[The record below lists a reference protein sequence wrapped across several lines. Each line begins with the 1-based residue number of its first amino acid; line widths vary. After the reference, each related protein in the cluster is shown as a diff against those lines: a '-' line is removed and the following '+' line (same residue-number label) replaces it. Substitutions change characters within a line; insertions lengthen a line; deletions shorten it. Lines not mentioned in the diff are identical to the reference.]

1 MFDGT
6 ITEDELTNKIFYE
19 GGEQENNKIIRPC
32 NKYFY
37 RRLSKKHVR
46 RGKE

>member
-19 GGEQENNKIIRPC
+19 VGEQENNKI
-32 NKYFY
+32 N
-37 RRLSKKHVR
+37 LAL
-46 RGKE
+46 